1 MFLTDEILFDYQRCQ
16 RRSFLNLHADSNLL
30 APKSD
35 WVLQIQSD
43 SQSYR
48 NQVLTSFL
56 PQEPIYP
63 RGDVMAAAKATW
75 EMMQQGVELIA
86 NGVLLVEGNADL
98 PPGLPENATLVSH
111 PDLLVKQPGA
121 SGFGDWLY
129 MPVDIKF
136 SKRPKRV
143 YQIIAAFHAW
153 ILQRLQGVLAP
164 AELILRSKGSYVVDV
179 GAFLPPM
186 KQLLADC
193 AGMLLSGEEPEV
205 FISRHPCDMC
215 RWFNS
220 CYAAAK
226 ETQHLSLLPGVTPS
240 RYQILQ
246 QLQLHQVATLAA
258 ADATELSG
266 HLLDN
271 CHGNSVESDRVAYAL
286 ILQAQAVLHN
296 HPLPLP
302 DSGDFAAEPWGTHN
316 VELYFDIEAEPDR
329 DLTFLH
335 GVLVVD
341 RLAHTE
347 TFYPFLAEKPE
358 DEQTTWEQF
367 LDLVWTYP
375 QAPIFHF
382 CDSEVQ
388 TVKKL
393 ARRYATPHHHWH
405 PLTHRFIDI
414 HKWVTKTAVL
424 PVESYSLKALA
435 RWLGFQWRE
444 ENANGAQCIVWY
456 KQWLQNPD
464 RTYLNAILN
473 YNEDDCRATYLLKNW
488 LDGFLAGNS

>member
-16 RRSFLNLHADSNLL
+16 RRSFLNLHADSTGL

-43 SQSYR
+43 SQSHR
-48 NQVLTSFL
+48 HQVFRSFS

-63 RGDVMAAAKATW
+63 RGDMVAAAKATW

-86 NGVLLVEGNADL
+86 NGVLLVEGSADL
-98 PPGLPENATLVSH
+98 PPGLPENVTLVSH
-111 PDLLVKQPGA
+111 PDLLVKQ
-121 SGFGDWLY
+121 SGESGLGDWYY
-129 MPVDIKF
+129 MPVDVKF

-179 GAFLPPM
+179 GGAQKELLPPM

-193 AGMLLSGEEPEV
+193 AGMLLSGEAPDV

-220 CYAAAK
+220 CYAVAK
-226 ETQHLSLLPGVTPS
+226 ETQHLSLLPGVTPN

-246 QLQLHQVATLAA
+246 QLQLHTVATLAA
-258 ADATELSG
+258 ADAASLSA

-271 CHGNSVESDRVAYAL
+271 CHGNPVESDRVAHAL
-286 ILQAQAVLHN
+286 ILQAQAVLHDR
-296 HPLPLP
+296 PLPLP
-302 DSGDFAAEPWGTHN
+302 DTGDFAEPWGTHN

-347 TFYPFLAEKPE
+347 TFYPFLAEKP
-358 DEQTTWEQF
+358 
-367 LDLVWTYP
+367 
-375 QAPIFHF
+375 
-382 CDSEVQ
+382 
-388 TVKKL
+388 
-393 ARRYATPHHHWH
+393 
-405 PLTHRFIDI
+405 
-414 HKWVTKTAVL
+414 
-424 PVESYSLKALA
+424 
-435 RWLGFQWRE
+435 
-444 ENANGAQCIVWY
+444 
-456 KQWLQNPD
+456 
-464 RTYLNAILN
+464 
-473 YNEDDCRATYLLKNW
+473 
-488 LDGFLAGNS
+488 